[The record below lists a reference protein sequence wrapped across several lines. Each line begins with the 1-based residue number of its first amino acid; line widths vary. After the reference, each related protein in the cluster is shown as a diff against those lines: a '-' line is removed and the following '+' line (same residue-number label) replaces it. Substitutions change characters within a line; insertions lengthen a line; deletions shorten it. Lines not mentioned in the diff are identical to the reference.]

1 MEGCDDMEKYD
12 PEAAARVWQRVRGEA
27 SQNEEANSLP
37 AMIAGEWWD
46 AASYLRLSRQFTGKE
61 AGILRKMFEEEQSHA
76 ACLKGIYTLL
86 TGQRLV
92 TQTPV
97 ARQEPLS
104 ATLRR
109 CYGREMQCLANYE
122 KWSDHREYGP
132 VFARL
137 AQQERAHCAA
147 LLEILGNL
155 KEKM

>member
-1 MEGCDDMEKYD
+1 MEKYD
-12 PEAAARVWQRVRGEA
+12 PETAALVWQRVRGGA
-27 SQNEEANSLP
+27 PQNEEANNLP

-46 AASYLRLSRQFTGKE
+46 AATYLRLSRQFTGKE
-61 AGILRKMFEEEQSHA
+61 ANVLRKMFEEEQSHA

-86 TGQRLV
+86 TGDRLV
-92 TQTPV
+92 IQTLAPK
-97 ARQEPLS
+97 QEPLS

-109 CYGREMQCLANYE
+109 CYGREMQCLAQYE

-132 VFARL
+132 VFARI

>member
-1 MEGCDDMEKYD
+1 MENYD
-12 PEAAARVWQRVRGEA
+12 PEAAARVWQRVQGNA
-27 SQNEEANSLP
+27 SQNEDMNSLP

-46 AASYLRLSRQFTGKE
+46 AATYLRLSRQFSGKE

-86 TGQRLV
+86 TGQQLV
-92 TQTPV
+92 TQTPP
-97 ARQEPLS
+97 AQQERLS

-109 CYGREMQCLANYE
+109 CYGREMQCLAQYE
-122 KWSDHREYGP
+122 KWSDHRDYGP
-132 VFARL
+132 VFLRL

-147 LLEILGNL
+147 LLELLGNL

>member
-1 MEGCDDMEKYD
+1 MENYD
-12 PEAAARVWQRVRGEA
+12 PEAAARVWQRVQGKMP
-27 SQNEEANSLP
+27 QNEDLNSLP
-37 AMIAGEWWD
+37 AMIAGEWQD
-46 AASYLRLSRQFTGKE
+46 AATYLRLSRQFTGKE
-61 AGILRKMFEEEQSHA
+61 AATLRKMFEEEQSHA

-92 TQTPV
+92 TQTLPLGK
-97 ARQEPLS
+97 ETLS

-109 CYGREMQCLANYE
+109 CYGREMQSLAQYE

-132 VFARL
+132 VFSRL

>member
-1 MEGCDDMEKYD
+1 MEKYD
-12 PEAAARVWQRVRGEA
+12 AEAAARVWQRVQGKTA
-27 SQNEEANSLP
+27 QNEDLNSLP

-46 AASYLRLSRQFTGKE
+46 GATYLRLSRQFSGKE

-86 TGQRLV
+86 TGQRLESFTLSV
-92 TQTPV
+92 P
-97 ARQEPLS
+97 QEPVS
-104 ATLRR
+104 AALRR
-109 CYGREMQCLANYE
+109 CYGREMQSLAQYE
-122 KWSDHREYGP
+122 RWAAHGEYGP
-132 VFARL
+132 VFAGL

>member
-1 MEGCDDMEKYD
+1 MEHYD
-12 PEAAARVWQRVRGEA
+12 PEVAARVWQRVQGKGP
-27 SQNEEANSLP
+27 QNQDLESLP

-46 AASYLRLSRQFTGKE
+46 AATYLRLSRQFGGKE
-61 AGILRKMFEEEQSHA
+61 GAVLRKMFEEEQSHA

-86 TGQRLV
+86 TGDRLV
-92 TQTPV
+92 TQTP
-97 ARQEPLS
+97 APGQEPLS

-109 CYGREMQCLANYE
+109 CYGREMQSLAQYE

-132 VFARL
+132 VFTRL

-155 KEKM
+155 KEKT

>member
-1 MEGCDDMEKYD
+1 MEHYD
-12 PEAAARVWQRVRGEA
+12 QEAAARVWQRVQGKTA
-27 SQNEEANSLP
+27 QNEDLNSLP

-46 AASYLRLSRQFTGKE
+46 AATYLRLSRQFAGKE
-61 AGILRKMFEEEQSHA
+61 AAILRKMFEEEQSHA

-86 TGQRLV
+86 TGQQLV
-92 TQTPV
+92 TQTP
-97 ARQEPLS
+97 APRQENLS
-104 ATLRR
+104 VTLRR
-109 CYGREMQCLANYE
+109 CYGREMQSLAQYE

-132 VFARL
+132 VFQKL

>member
-1 MEGCDDMEKYD
+1 MEKYD
-12 PEAAARVWQRVRGEA
+12 AEAAARVWQRVQGKPA
-27 SQNEEANSLP
+27 QKEELDSLP

-46 AASYLRLSRQFTGKE
+46 ATTYLRLSRQFSGKE
-61 AGILRKMFEEEQSHA
+61 AGTLRKMFEEEQSHA

-86 TGQRLV
+86 TGQQLV
-92 TQTPV
+92 IQTP
-97 ARQEPLS
+97 APRQELLS

-109 CYGREMQCLANYE
+109 CYGREMQCLAQYE

-147 LLEILGNL
+147 LLELLGNL